1 MNIRKKVIFSFI
13 VLVVFI
19 ISISSLSLLTTYHM
33 KENSS
38 FAKQVSR
45 LINIQEDMNELIN
58 FSILENSLEKLKKIK
73 EKFNTYENDFE
84 SLREDINQKNQ
95 KDFIDYILPNIRQN
109 KDILVSL
116 NNLFRNEHSIELI
129 FDEIYKYQDKHIYHD
144 ELFNDLYPKENDK
157 RKLLQEL
164 IFKTNNLK
172 LIQEF
177 GNLRY
182 YSKETLYQHK
192 DKKRFL
198 SWTNS
203 IDEII
208 LELTKK
214 DPFNLLPLFIEYKKT
229 VDIVGNLAIDINN
242 IENEEKR
249 LTDNLTKI
257 LKENRK
263 ESTSIEIKIEELA
276 EQFLSKIS
284 LIQFTLVITIILI
297 TIALTLYISS
307 KLTNIISKLNIGVK
321 KLKDGD
327 YSANIVIKEDKEF
340 NEIATTFNNM
350 AKNIEQH
357 QNTLEEKIKQR
368 TNELQGALID
378 VQNQKVTLENLSNK
392 LAKYLSP
399 QLFDSIFSGK
409 QDVQI
414 ESKRKYLTVFFSDIT
429 GFTDLTD
436 SVETETLT
444 QLLNEYLDIMSSIA
458 IKHGGTIDKY
468 IGDCIMV
475 FFGDPLSNGKT
486 EDAVSCINMAIEM
499 KEEMSKLRIKW
510 QRDGISKPFH
520 IRMGI
525 NSGHCTVGN
534 FGSKNRLDYT
544 IIGGVVNLASRLE
557 SNARPDQV
565 LISSETYMLIK
576 DNIKCAKKEELTVK
590 GIAHPIQ
597 TYEVLSSSSNS
608 TIIQEENGFNLI
620 LDLNEIDKKSVLNIL
635 KNTISDVE
643 KNI

>member
-414 ESKRKYLTVFFSDIT
+414 ESKRKYLTVFFSDIK

>member
-1 MNIRKKVIFSFI
+1 MNIRKKVIISFV

-19 ISISSLSLLTTYHM
+19 ISISSLSLITTYHM

-58 FSILENSLEKLKKIK
+58 LAIIENSVEKLDKLK

-84 SLREDINQKNQ
+84 ILREEINQKNE
-95 KDFIDYILPNIRQN
+95 KDFIDYLLQNIRQN
-109 KDILVSL
+109 KDILHSL
-116 NNLFRNEHSIELI
+116 NNLFENEHSIELI
-129 FDEIYKYQDKHIYHD
+129 FDDIYKLQGKHIYHD
-144 ELFNDLYPKENDK
+144 DLFKDLYPKENDK
-157 RKLLQEL
+157 RKMLQEL
-164 IFKTNNLK
+164 IFKTNNLN

-182 YSKETLYQHK
+182 YSKETLYQHR

-203 IDEII
+203 IDDII
-208 LELTKK
+208 TELTQKK
-214 DPFNLLPLFIEYKKT
+214 ELALIPLFKEYKKT
-229 VDIVGNLAIDINN
+229 VEVVGNLAIDIRK
-242 IENEEKR
+242 IENEEK
-249 LTDNLTKI
+249 NLTTKLINI
-257 LKENRK
+257 LKENRN
-263 ESTSIEIKIEELA
+263 ESTSIEIKIEEVA

-284 LIQFTLVITIILI
+284 LIQFILVITIILI

-307 KLTNIISKLNIGVK
+307 KLTSIINKLNIGVK

-327 YSANIVIKEDKEF
+327 YNANIVIKEDREF

-350 AKNIEQH
+350 AQNIEEH
-357 QNTLEEKIKQR
+357 QNTLEDKIKQR
-368 TNELQGALID
+368 TNELQGALVNI
-378 VQNQKVTLENLSNK
+378 QKQKDILENLSNK

-399 QLFDSIFSGK
+399 QLFESIFSGK
-409 QDVQI
+409 QDVQL
-414 ESKRKYLTVFFSDIT
+414 ESKRKYLTVFFSDIK

-436 SVETETLT
+436 TVETETLT

-486 EDAVSCINMAIEM
+486 QDAVACINMAIEM
-499 KEEMSKLRIKW
+499 KEEMSKLRVKW

-525 NSGHCTVGN
+525 NSGYCTVGN

-576 DNIKCAKKEELTVK
+576 DNIRCTKKDELTVK

-608 TIIQEENGFNLI
+608 TIIEEQTGFNLI
-620 LDLNEIDKKSVLNIL
+620 LDLNEIDKNNVINIL
-635 KNTISDVE
+635 KNTIIDVE